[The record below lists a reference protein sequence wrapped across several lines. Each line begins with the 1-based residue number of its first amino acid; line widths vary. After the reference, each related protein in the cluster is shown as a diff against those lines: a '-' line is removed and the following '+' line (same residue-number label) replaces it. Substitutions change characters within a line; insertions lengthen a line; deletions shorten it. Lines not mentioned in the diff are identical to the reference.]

1 MRNNQRPFMNKHILN
16 EIMKRS
22 KLSFEKQGIILISLI
37 TIKKLSCILYPLYEK
52 KNQNIFQI

>member
-1 MRNNQRPFMNKHILN
+1 MRNNQRPFMNKLILN

-37 TIKKLSCILYPLYEK
+37 TMNKETFLYPLYEK

>member
-37 TIKKLSCILYPLYEK
+37 TINKETFLYPLYEK

>member
-37 TIKKLSCILYPLYEK
+37 TMNKETFLYPLYEK